1 MSPATGHP
9 DAVGTTDAVFA
20 ALADPTR
27 RATLATL
34 RAGERTMSELSA
46 EHPISLPSFMKHVRV
61 LEDAGLVI
69 TRKEGRVRRCVA
81 GEGQLVL
88 AERGLA
94 PAEDWMREH
103 TAHWTASLGRLAQRL
118 EEAP

>member
-1 MSPATGHP
+1 MSPATGRTH
-9 DAVGTTDAVFA
+9 AVGTADAVFA

-46 EHPISLPSFMKHVRV
+46 EHPISLPSFMKHMRV

-69 TRKEGRVRRCVA
+69 TRKEGRVRRCA
-81 GEGQLVL
+81 L

-94 PAEDWMREH
+94 PAEEWMHEH

-118 EEAP
+118 EETP

>member
-69 TRKEGRVRRCVA
+69 TRKEGRVRRCA
-81 GEGQLVL
+81 L